1 MIRGG
6 FVVGG
11 WFMVGSWFVVGGWV
25 SVGGGFMIWGW
36 GGMMDGHLM
45 ISRSSMNNGLGCID
59 GLGSVDWGCVVNW
72 LSMAISYWSWGVTI
86 NTSMNW
92 SCCNCMMDSN
102 GSCMVNGDSSISI
115 GVSSDCQSN
124 CSYYL

>member
-1 MIRGG
+1 
-6 FVVGG
+6 
-11 WFMVGSWFVVGGWV
+11 
-25 SVGGGFMIWGW
+25 
-36 GGMMDGHLM
+36 
-45 ISRSSMNNGLGCID
+45 MNNGLGCID

-124 CSYYL
+124 CSYYKIFQCHVRRVLYSMPDQYKCDSCKVVAYHVSQ